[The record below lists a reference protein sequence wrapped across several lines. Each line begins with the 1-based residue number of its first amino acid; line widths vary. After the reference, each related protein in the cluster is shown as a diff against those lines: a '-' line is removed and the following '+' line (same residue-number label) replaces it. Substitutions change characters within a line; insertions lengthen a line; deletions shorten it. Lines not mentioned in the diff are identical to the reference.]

1 MSAKIDVSKFWDEL
15 NSCSGYEDFQRV
27 YSRFRDMVFK
37 ADEKKR
43 KMYYQEIYQRVDKV
57 PDSARMGLPVWKKD
71 FLEAW
76 ELLKPY
82 DAWVSDMADS
92 REDNEKESRRNLLG
106 QILELLKEHQGVKRE
121 GKKDYLILRL
131 CVDVFFSYGEPEY
144 GINLASAM
152 CEMMKRAGESDEECR
167 EYYGEPARDII
178 LKRTVDNLQRKNVT
192 RDHLKNILAETGKKS
207 LQQFV
212 RKILEQRD
220 WGQPKGSEAQPRM
233 QGQWDSGQKDTV
245 QERRGQEY
253 REQDRR
259 EQGRSE
265 QDRWEQECREQ
276 GRRGQEYW
284 EQETPAPGRRPRRKN
299 RMRRVVFLI
308 LLLVFIAVAAAG
320 GVFFLFMNRDN
331 IRNMLF
337 PARENGQVQE
347 IQENEGG
354 GAAADSSG
362 EQEGLQPADTSEESP
377 LSAEI
382 LRRTAEDFES
392 RESLACTVVL
402 TGDLTVG
409 GRQVDTMIQMSAGS
423 TDGLSVIHRSV
434 NSSTASDGRME
445 VNNMEI
451 YEEASDDGGYD
462 VYCRSGDTWTKGQE
476 GSGKEG
482 LGSKVFQALA
492 DNADQFSVSEYPD
505 SLSGETYYILTGE
518 IDGGAFAECIP
529 AEVSALFD
537 DTDLSPEEVLPEEGA
552 MSGCAVPCSVWINSS
567 TMLPE
572 SVSADLTEAVGM
584 QQASSGNTVERYW
597 AEITYTSYDSLEPI
611 RVPEE
616 VRTQPSDIVISSEG
630 EE

>member
-37 ADEKKR
+37 VEEKKR
-43 KMYYQEIYQRVDKV
+43 KTYYQEIYQRVDKV

-106 QILELLKEHQGVKRE
+106 QILELLKKHQGVKRE

-131 CVDVFFSYGEPEY
+131 CIDVFFSYGEPEY

-152 CEMMKRAGESDEECR
+152 CEMMRRAEVSDEECR
-167 EYYGEPARDII
+167 EYYGDHAREII
-178 LKRTVDNLQRKNVT
+178 LKRAVDNLQRKNVT
-192 RDHLKNILAETGKKS
+192 RDHLKKILAENGKES

-220 WGQPKGSEAQPRM
+220 WGQPKGSGAQPRT
-233 QGQWDSGQKDTV
+233 QGQRDPGQKDTV
-245 QERRGQEY
+245 QERRGQE
-253 REQDRR
+253 RR
-259 EQGRSE
+259 EQ
-265 QDRWEQECREQ
+265 
-276 GRRGQEYW
+276 EYR

-331 IRNMLF
+331 IRDMLF

-347 IQENEGG
+347 IQGNEGG
-354 GAAADSSG
+354 GAAADGSDRQG
-362 EQEGLQPADTSEESP
+362 GLQPADTSEESP
-377 LSAEI
+377 LSAEA

-402 TGDLTVG
+402 TGDLTIG

-423 TDGLSVIHRSV
+423 TDDLSVIHRSV

-451 YEEASDDGGYD
+451 YEEAADDGGYD

-482 LGSKVFQALA
+482 LGSKLFQALA

-505 SLSGETYYILTGE
+505 GLSGETYYILTGE
-518 IDGGAFAECIP
+518 IDGGAFAKCIP